1 MDVKKLVLPLDL
13 QFFAEGNEV
22 DNPQQI
28 NEPNPQN
35 NTALKTEP
43 QDGKKFTQEDL
54 NRINIKG
61 KNDELKR
68 ILKATGFETEEA
80 LINHLA
86 KVKDYDEKVA
96 KVNEYEA
103 KAVKE
108 TYLAEI
114 RKNNVADEYVETI
127 YLAVAPQEKEKV
139 EDYNKRVA
147 TYMDSHKALLKV
159 DTSNKFFNTNLGYQG
174 KQYQGNNSSL
184 SIADAIKQQQG
195 IK

>member
-1 MDVKKLVLPLDL
+1 MDAKIKVLPLDL
-13 QFFAEGNEV
+13 QFFAEGDPV
-22 DNPQQI
+22 DNPPQT
-28 NEPNPQN
+28 NENDVPPTN
-35 NTALKTEP
+35 
-43 QDGKKFTQEDL
+43 DGKKFTQEDL

-96 KVNEYEA
+96 KVTEYEA
-103 KAVKE
+103 KALKD

-114 RKNNVADEYVETI
+114 KKNNVAEEYVETV
-127 YLAVAPQEKEKV
+127 YVAVAPTENEKV

-147 TYMDSHKALLKV
+147 TYMETHKALMKV
-159 DTSNKFFNTNLGYQG
+159 EQGNKFFDTNFGYRGQHHQGTETLSLG
-174 KQYQGNNSSL
+174 
-184 SIADAIKQQQG
+184 DAIKN
-195 IK
+195 KMRK